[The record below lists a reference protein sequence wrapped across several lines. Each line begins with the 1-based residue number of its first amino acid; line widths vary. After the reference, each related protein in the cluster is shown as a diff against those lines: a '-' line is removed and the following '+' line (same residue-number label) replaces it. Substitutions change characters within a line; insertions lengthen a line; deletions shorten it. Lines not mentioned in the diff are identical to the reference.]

1 MLSDVIELEE
11 KEMEHT
17 EREINTKRSFKDA
30 LLDNFNMRRADS
42 GLNRLLVAG
51 LFCFLSFVL
60 FYFGYQLVKMGV
72 QGEFSIFSEYKGLKL
87 TLWSLSPG
95 LSFIIGGIALLVWA
109 LPRTL
114 RAFYDFNKAS

>member
-1 MLSDVIELEE
+1 
-11 KEMEHT
+11 MENN
-17 EREINTKRSFKDA
+17 EPKINIKRSFKDA
-30 LLDNFNMRRADS
+30 LLDNFNMKRADS

-51 LFCFLSFVL
+51 FFCLLSFVL

-72 QGEFSIFSEYKGLKL
+72 KGEFAIFSEYKGLKL

-95 LSFIIGGIALLVWA
+95 LFFIIGGITLLVCA

-114 RAFYDFNKAS
+114 RAFYDFNNSK